1 MPLSDYRTLGRS
13 GLVVSPLA
21 LGTMTF
27 GTARWGSG
35 EADSRAVFDAYID
48 AGGNFVDTADVYA
61 SGRSETLLGQ
71 FINDRSLRPQIF
83 IATKAGFSIGSG
95 PNRGGNGSS
104 HLNASINASLGR
116 LATDYIDLY
125 FVHTWDGVT
134 PADELIETMASLVRS
149 GKTRYWGMS
158 NAPAWYVAQLTTLAQ
173 SRLLPAPIVL
183 QYFYSL
189 VNRDIEDEHMPLAA
203 DTGMGIMPWS
213 PLAYGLLTGKY
224 DRATVET
231 AAPRAGG
238 LPRDGATGTSERPQ
252 DDKRLDGANPFGD
265 SLFTDRNWRIV
276 DEVVRIARDI
286 GAPPAQVALQWVVG
300 RSGVSSTLM
309 GVSRVEQ
316 LVDNVA
322 ALDLAIPATHLASL
336 EAVSASAEPRMLYGL
351 FRDPIRRHAVFGGA
365 SVRGWAE

>member
-71 FINDRSLRPQIF
+71 FINDRSLRPQIV

-104 HLNASINASLGR
+104 HLNASINASLRR
-116 LATDYIDLY
+116 LVTDYLDMY

-149 GKTRYWGMS
+149 GKTQYCGMS
-158 NAPAWYVAQLTTLAQ
+158 NAPAWYVAQDCRVTPRRERPNGRRTT
-173 SRLLPAPIVL
+173 SGSTAPIRSATRCSPIV
-183 QYFYSL
+183 
-189 VNRDIEDEHMPLAA
+189 
-203 DTGMGIMPWS
+203 TG
-213 PLAYGLLTGKY
+213 A
-224 DRATVET
+224 
-231 AAPRAGG
+231 
-238 LPRDGATGTSERPQ
+238 
-252 DDKRLDGANPFGD
+252 
-265 SLFTDRNWRIV
+265 
-276 DEVVRIARDI
+276 
-286 GAPPAQVALQWVVG
+286 
-300 RSGVSSTLM
+300 SSTRW
-309 GVSRVEQ
+309 S
-316 LVDNVA
+316 A
-322 ALDLAIPATHLASL
+322 SPATS
-336 EAVSASAEPRMLYGL
+336 VR
-351 FRDPIRRHAVFGGA
+351 RRHRWRCSG
-365 SVRGWAE
+365 